1 MGSVLAKRN
10 IVKIKNNLEEI
21 MPKASGGIVVRKEA
35 NFDII
40 CFDINI
46 EGFYPTRVHYGH
58 KISRP
63 ASPRLDYPWL
73 FPALTLLLT
82 VSNFI
87 NIKKYDSNNFMQL
100 Y

>member
-46 EGFYPTRVHYGH
+46 EGFYPTRV
-58 KISRP
+58 
-63 ASPRLDYPWL
+63 RLWPQNL
-73 FPALTLLLT
+73 PTCFPTLGLSLA
-82 VSNFI
+82 VSSIDVAF
-87 NIKKYDSNNFMQL
+87 DCQ
-100 Y
+100 

>member
-46 EGFYPTRVHYGH
+46 EGFYPTRV
-58 KISRP
+58 
-63 ASPRLDYPWL
+63 RL
-73 FPALTLLLT
+73 
-82 VSNFI
+82 
-87 NIKKYDSNNFMQL
+87 
-100 Y
+100 

>member
-10 IVKIKNNLEEI
+10 IIKIKNNLEEI

-46 EGFYPTRVHYGH
+46 EGFYPTRV
-58 KISRP
+58 
-63 ASPRLDYPWL
+63 RLWPQNL
-73 FPALTLLLT
+73 PTCFPTLGLSLA
-82 VSNFI
+82 VSSIDVAF
-87 NIKKYDSNNFMQL
+87 DCQ
-100 Y
+100 